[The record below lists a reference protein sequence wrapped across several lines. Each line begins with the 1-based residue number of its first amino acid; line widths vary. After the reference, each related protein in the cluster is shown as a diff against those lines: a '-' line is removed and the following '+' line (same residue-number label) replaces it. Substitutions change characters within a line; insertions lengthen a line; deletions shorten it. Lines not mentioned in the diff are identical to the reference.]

1 MAIGG
6 LLIWGFF
13 GLLFVVGAVFLQF
26 YLARRESRF
35 LGLILPAI
43 TLLWS
48 VLLVLNIVQTGL
60 FWETLVMMGMIFVI
74 ANIPTIVL
82 LIIYF
87 VCRERV
93 RKKKQLDKM
102 NIQDLD

>member
-13 GLLFVVGAVFLQF
+13 WLLFVVGAVSLQF
-26 YLARRESRF
+26 YLARRESWF

>member
-13 GLLFVVGAVFLQF
+13 LLLFVAGAVSLQF
-26 YLARRESRF
+26 YLARRESWF